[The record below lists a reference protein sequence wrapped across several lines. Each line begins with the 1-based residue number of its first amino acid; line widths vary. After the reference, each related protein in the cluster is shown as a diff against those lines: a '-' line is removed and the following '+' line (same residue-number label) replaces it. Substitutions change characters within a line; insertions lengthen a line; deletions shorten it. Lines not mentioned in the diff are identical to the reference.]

1 MNDSI
6 FLFATT
12 GMFAVVL
19 VLGFGIVLKL
29 IEKRIIFK
37 LEIIDVQNLLIEIDD
52 RNLYLAWFDI
62 LKLFKREINI
72 YETLNK
78 KGITVIDDPNS
89 TKSVIVIDTKKFDPN
104 KIKTWR
110 YLYQYQIEKDIKYAE
125 GDKVVDLIE
134 MFGDTITIVFDT
146 NVENYII
153 DTNDD

>member
-1 MNDSI
+1 MKDLV

-12 GMFAVVL
+12 GIFAVVL

-52 RNLYLAWFDI
+52 RNLYLAWFEM
-62 LKLFKREINI
+62 LKLFKREITI

-125 GDKVVDLIE
+125 GDKVMDLIE
-134 MFGDTITIVFDT
+134 IFGDTITIVFDI

-153 DTNDD
+153 DTEDE